1 VRAKRGRF
9 AARNLAS
16 PRLDRPRSRA
26 RGGMKE
32 PSMSKPR
39 ILGLILIVTAALFI
53 GLLKPIANLSALG
66 HHIMSVVLITLGL
79 WIFRDSN
86 LAYFAGGAVLMGGSL
101 AFGLPLGTV
110 AAGFA
115 SSAVWV
121 LIPALFFGFALVK
134 TGLGKRI
141 AFLVLKTFEP
151 GYGTV
156 ILSWCI
162 IGVLLSALTPSITVR
177 IAIVMPIAMN
187 LVEACKLPERSRGSA
202 LICLVA
208 WASALI
214 PGTGWLTGS
223 LWGVFMLGFYPA
235 EIKPL
240 VTFGSWFEYMA
251 VPWTIATVLFMA
263 LLYLV
268 MKPKEPLAI
277 PRDAFAKQYAALG
290 KITRQEVI
298 TALILLSALFMFATE
313 KYHHISTP
321 AVALFAFLGLMLFR
335 VVNFPDISS
344 GVSWDIIYFF
354 GAAIS
359 LSSIL
364 VKAGITDWMRPLIE
378 PGILALADQPLTLL
392 LVIVGGL
399 WLIRFLDVPWGFSAI
414 ALTSPLFIPLHQTH
428 GLHPALISVAVIA
441 AGNSFFMAYQQPFI
455 MIGDA
460 MTKSRGWSPGHVSL
474 AGAVYAVA
482 VLSGIVLAS
491 FYWKA
496 MGLMP

>member
-1 VRAKRGRF
+1 
-9 AARNLAS
+9 
-16 PRLDRPRSRA
+16 
-26 RGGMKE
+26 
-32 PSMSKPR
+32 MSKTR
-39 ILGLILIVTAALFI
+39 IVGVVCVTLLAILIAVT
-53 GLLKPIANLSALG
+53 KPIADLGAQG
-66 HHIMSVVLITLGL
+66 HHILAVVLVTLGL
-79 WIFRDSN
+79 WIFRDSS
-86 LAYFAGGAVLMGGSL
+86 LAYFAGGAVLLGGSL
-101 AFGLPLGTV
+101 AFGLPLPVVT
-110 AAGFA
+110 AGYT

-151 GYGTV
+151 SYPSV

-162 IGVLLSALTPSITVR
+162 IGLILSALTPSITVR

-187 LVEACKLPERSRGSA
+187 LVEACKLPDRSRGSA

-208 WASALI
+208 WACALL

-240 VTFGSWFEYMA
+240 VTFGNWFEYMA
-251 VPWTIATVLFMA
+251 VPWTITTIAFVS
-263 LLYLV
+263 LLYVFL
-268 MKPKEPLAI
+268 KPKEPLSI
-277 PRDAFAKQYAALG
+277 PKDAFVAQYAALG
-290 KITRQEVI
+290 KITRQEII
-298 TALILLSALFMFATE
+298 TAVVLLAALVMFATE

-321 AVALFAFLGLMLFR
+321 AVALFAFLALMLFR
-335 VVNFPDISS
+335 IVTFPEISTGVN
-344 GVSWDIIYFF
+344 WDIIYFF
-354 GAAIS
+354 GVAIS
-359 LSSIL
+359 LSSIV
-364 VKAGITDWMRPLIE
+364 VKAGITAWLKPLIE
-378 PGILALADQPLTLL
+378 PSVLAFAPTPLLL
-392 LVIVGGL
+392 LVVITVGF
-399 WLIRFLDVPWGFSAI
+399 WVIRFLDVPWGFSTI
-414 ALTSPLFIPLHQTH
+414 ALTAPLFIPLHESY

-460 MTKSRGWSPGHVSL
+460 MTKSRAWTPAHVSI
-474 AGAVYAVA
+474 AGGVYAVS
-482 VLSGIVLAS
+482 VLGAILISS

>member
-1 VRAKRGRF
+1 M
-9 AARNLAS
+9 N
-16 PRLDRPRSRA
+16 
-26 RGGMKE
+26 
-32 PSMSKPR
+32 KPR
-39 ILGLILIVTAALFI
+39 IVGLLVFVIAALFI
-53 GLLKPIANLSALG
+53 GLTKPIANLSPLG
-66 HHIMSVVLITLGL
+66 HHIMAVVLVTLGL
-79 WIFRDSN
+79 WIFRDSA
-86 LAYFAGGAVLMGGSL
+86 LAYLAGGAVLMGGSL

-110 AAGFA
+110 ASGFA

-151 GYGTV
+151 SYPSV

-187 LVEACKLPERSRGSA
+187 LVEACKLPDRSRGSA

-240 VTFGSWFEYMA
+240 VNFGNWFEYMA
-251 VPWTIATVLFMA
+251 VPWTIATVVFMG
-263 LLYLV
+263 LLYVV
-268 MKPKEPLAI
+268 MKPKEPLSI
-277 PRDAFAKQYAALG
+277 PKDAFNKQYEALG
-290 KITRQEVI
+290 KISRQEIVTAVI
-298 TALILLSALFMFATE
+298 LVSALVMFATE
-313 KYHHISTP
+313 KYHGISTP

-335 VVNFPDISS
+335 VVNFPEIST
-344 GVSWDIIYFF
+344 GVNWDIIYFF

-364 VKAGITDWMRPLIE
+364 IKAGITDWLRPIIE
-378 PGILALADQPLTLL
+378 PGVLAFADQPLMLL
-392 LVIVGGL
+392 FVIVGGL
-399 WLIRFLDVPWGFSAI
+399 WVIRFLDVPWGFSTI
-414 ALTSPLFIPLHQTH
+414 ALTAPLFIPLYNVHH
-428 GLHPALISVAVIA
+428 LHPALISVAVIA
-441 AGNSFFMAYQQPFI
+441 AGNSFFLPYQQPFI
-455 MIGDA
+455 MIGEA
-460 MTKSRGWSPGHVSL
+460 MTKSRAWTPGHVSTG
-474 AGAVYAVA
+474 GAVYAASVLVA
-482 VLSGIVLAS
+482 IFLAS